1 VHDDPWVPVRVVD
14 FDLLT
19 ARSSWLDGTTAGPVL
34 VLVRVHT
41 SPVGVVNVELGSD
54 QTVAD
59 HRERL
64 TSMFRDDLEKHR
76 STFGCSVSLENPPPD
91 GPAPCLAHRTA
102 LLARAPSVSVV
113 VATHDRPEL
122 LARCLHSLLMQT
134 HAPLEVVVVDN
145 ARSSDST
152 ERLLKSGAYASR
164 GVRYVR
170 EDIAG
175 LGRAHNTGLVHSRG
189 EVVAITDDDVIADRH
204 WIAALLEAFVEHS
217 AGCVTGL
224 ILPVELRTREQSW
237 VEQYGGFA
245 RGFQQR
251 SISLASPPKGD
262 PLFPFTAGRFGS
274 GANMA
279 FTREL
284 LDRLNGFDAALGA
297 GTKSRGGDDLAA
309 FARTVLAGATL
320 VYQPDAVVR
329 HLHHHDYAALQ
340 RMAHGYGVGLGAYLT
355 SLFTTD
361 PKLLGELV
369 RRLPAGL
376 RYLTSHDSDK
386 NRNIQAD
393 YPQGLVLTERMGL
406 VRGPFSYIASRWD
419 LRKKSRLAGSGA
431 VHTEASPPSPLQ
443 GSP

>member
-1 VHDDPWVPVRVVD
+1 MPDDPWVPIRVVD

-19 ARSSWLDGTTAGPVL
+19 AESSWDDGTTGGPVL
-34 VLVRVHT
+34 VLVRLHT
-41 SPVGVVNVELGSD
+41 SPVGVVSVELESG

-76 STFGCSVSLENPPPD
+76 SRFGCSVNLENQPPD
-91 GPAPCLAHRTA
+91 EPASCLANRTA
-102 LLARAPSVSVV
+102 LLAHAPSVSVI

-122 LARCLHSLLMQT
+122 LVRCLQSLLTQT
-134 HAPLEVVVVDN
+134 HAPLEVLVVDN

-152 ERLLKSGAYASR
+152 ERLLESEAYASR

-204 WIAALLEAFVEHS
+204 WIAALLEAFVEHG

-224 ILPVELRTREQSW
+224 ILPMELRTREQSW

-251 SISLASPPKGD
+251 SISLASPPEGD

-297 GTKSRGGDDLAA
+297 GTRSRGGDDLAA
-309 FARTVLAGATL
+309 FARTVLAGDTL

-329 HLHHHDYAALQ
+329 HLHHDDYAALQ
-340 RMAHGYGVGLGAYLT
+340 RMAHGYGVGLGAYLA

-361 PKLLGELV
+361 PKLLGALV

-376 RYLTSHDSDK
+376 RYLTSRDSDK
-386 NRNIQAD
+386 NRNIQPD
-393 YPQGLVLTERMGL
+393 YPRQLVLTERMGL

-419 LRKKSRLAGSGA
+419 LRKRLRLAEA
-431 VHTEASPPSPLQ
+431 AAAHTEASPRSQLQ
-443 GSP
+443 SLP

>member
-1 VHDDPWVPVRVVD
+1 VPDDPWVPVRVVD

-19 ARSSWLDGTTAGPVL
+19 AESSWDDGSTAGPVL
-34 VLVRVHT
+34 VLVRAHT
-41 SPVGVVNVELGSD
+41 SPVGVVSVTLESG
-54 QTVAD
+54 QTLAD
-59 HRERL
+59 NRDRL
-64 TSMFRDDLEKHR
+64 VSMFRDNLAKHC
-76 STFGCSVSLENPPPD
+76 STLGCSVSLKAEAPD
-91 GPAPCLAHRTA
+91 EPVPCLAHRRA

-122 LARCLHSLLMQT
+122 LARCLQSLLSQT
-134 HAPLEVVVVDN
+134 HEPLEVVVVDN

-164 GVRYVR
+164 GVQYVR

-175 LGRAHNTGLVHSRG
+175 LGRAHNTGLAHSTG
-189 EVVAITDDDVIADRH
+189 KVVAITDDDVIADRH
-204 WIAALLEAFVEHS
+204 WIAALLEAFVEHG
-217 AGCVTGL
+217 ADCVTGL

-237 VEQYGGFA
+237 VEQHGGFA

-251 SISLASPPKGD
+251 PISLASPPEGD

-279 FTREL
+279 FTRGL

-309 FARTVLAGATL
+309 FARTVLAGGIL

-329 HLHHHDYAALQ
+329 HLHHHDYAGLQ

-355 SLFTTD
+355 SLFTAD
-361 PKLLGELV
+361 PKLLGALL

-376 RYLTSHDSDK
+376 RYLTSRDSDK
-386 NRNIQAD
+386 NRNIQPD
-393 YPQGLVLTERMGL
+393 YPRDLVLTERMGL

-419 LRKKSRLAGSGA
+419 LRSRSRLPQAA
-431 VHTEASPPSPLQ
+431 AAHTDSSPPSQLQ
-443 GSP
+443 RSP

>member
-19 ARSSWLDGTTAGPVL
+19 ARSSWDGTTAGPVL

-122 LARCLHSLLMQT
+122 LTRCLQSLLMQT
-134 HAPLEVVVVDN
+134 HSPLEVVVVDN

-175 LGRAHNTGLVHSRG
+175 LGRAHNTGLLHSRG

-204 WIAALLEAFVEHS
+204 WIAALLEAFVGHG

-251 SISLASPPKGD
+251 SISLASPPEGD

-309 FARTVLAGATL
+309 FARTVLAGDTL

-406 VRGPFSYIASRWD
+406 VRGPFSYIASRRD
-419 LRKKSRLAGSGA
+419 LRKKSRLAESGA

>member
-1 VHDDPWVPVRVVD
+1 MPDDPWVPVRVVD
-14 FDLLT
+14 FDLLI
-19 ARSSWLDGTTAGPVL
+19 AESSWDDGTSGGPVL

-41 SPVGVVNVELGSD
+41 SPVGVVSVGLEPGQS
-54 QTVAD
+54 VAD
-59 HRERL
+59 HREHL
-64 TSMFRDDLEKHR
+64 TSMFRDDLDHHR
-76 STFGCSVSLENPPPD
+76 SAFGCSVSLEDQPPD
-91 GPAPCLAHRTA
+91 APAPCLAHRGA

-122 LARCLHSLLMQT
+122 LARCLQSLLTQT
-134 HAPLEVVVVDN
+134 YAPLEVVVVDN
-145 ARSSDST
+145 ARSSDAT
-152 ERLLKSGAYASR
+152 ERLLKSDAYASR

-175 LGRAHNTGLVHSRG
+175 LGRAHNTGLIHSRG

-224 ILPVELRTREQSW
+224 IVPVELRTREQSW

-245 RGFQQR
+245 RGFRQR
-251 SISLASPPKGD
+251 SISLASPPEGD

-309 FARTVLAGATL
+309 FARTVLAGETL

-329 HLHHHDYAALQ
+329 HLHRDDYAALES
-340 RMAHGYGVGLGAYLT
+340 MAHGYGVGLGAYLT
-355 SLFTTD
+355 SLFTND
-361 PKLLGELV
+361 PKLLGELI

-376 RYLTSHDSDK
+376 RYLTSRDSDK
-386 NRNIQAD
+386 NRNIRAD
-393 YPQGLVLTERMGL
+393 YPRGLVLTERIGL

-419 LRKKSRLAGSGA
+419 ARKMSRLAEA
-431 VHTEASPPSPLQ
+431 VASTETSPPHPAQ